1 VLYTTIVSSF
11 WTEAQQSHKKSERN
25 NLFNQA
31 KKLYEFSEYDLHR
44 RLVNKVLC
52 IGLFC
57 VMLIRLGEMF
67 LSLLQPINFQAITS
81 DILFVLILVEIFR
94 LLIIYLQEQRISIGA
109 AVEVSLVSALREVIL
124 QGVVDIPL
132 DRLLGV
138 CAFLVVLGGLLYLR
152 VWMFQR
158 FEAIATVGKE
168 PLTTPKTQDR
178 SDDRH
183 SQLRRRSSSIEQYP
197 F

>member
-1 VLYTTIVSSF
+1 MNDFFSPNQGWKFWFQRDTIV
-11 WTEAQQSHKKSERN
+11 H
-25 NLFNQA
+25 NL
-31 KKLYEFSEYDLHR
+31 EFFQDFIVIS
-44 RLVNKVLC
+44 LC

-94 LLIIYLQEQRISIGA
+94 LLIIYLQQQRISIGA

-124 QGVVDIPL
+124 QGVVDIPF

-138 CAFLVVLGGLLYLR
+138 CTFLVVLGGLLYLR

-158 FEAIATVGKE
+158 FDATETAGSE
-168 PLTTPKTQDR
+168 PSMLPKTQDR
-178 SDDRH
+178 SGDKQF
-183 SQLRRRSSSIEQYP
+183 QLGRRSPSITQYP

>member
-1 VLYTTIVSSF
+1 MKELSSPNQGWKFWFQRDIIV
-11 WTEAQQSHKKSERN
+11 H
-25 NLFNQA
+25 NL
-31 KKLYEFSEYDLHR
+31 EFFQNFIVVS
-44 RLVNKVLC
+44 LC

-94 LLIIYLQEQRISIGA
+94 LLIIYLQEQRISIGT

-124 QGVVDIPL
+124 QGVVDIPI
-132 DRLLGV
+132 DHLLGV

-158 FEAIATVGKE
+158 FDAIAK
-168 PLTTPKTQDR
+168 PKTQDLP
-178 SDDRH
+178 DARH
-183 SQLRRRSSSIEQYP
+183 SQSHRRLSPIEQYP
-197 F
+197 LAA

>member
-1 VLYTTIVSSF
+1 MKELSSPNQGWKFWFQRDTVVHNLEFFQNFIVVS
-11 WTEAQQSHKKSERN
+11 
-25 NLFNQA
+25 
-31 KKLYEFSEYDLHR
+31 
-44 RLVNKVLC
+44 LC

-67 LSLLQPINFQAITS
+67 LSLLQPINFQSITS
-81 DILFVLILVEIFR
+81 DILFVLILVEMFR

-124 QGVVDIPL
+124 QGVVDIPI
-132 DRLLGV
+132 DHLLGV

-158 FEAIATVGKE
+158 SEMTETIGNE
-168 PLTTPKTQDR
+168 PLTSSRTQDL
-178 SDDRH
+178 SGTRH
-183 SQLRRRSSSIEQYP
+183 SQLRRRPASLDQYP